1 MNDKNIRITDKHVF
15 FWFGWPSNWYPSKFT
30 AKINDNDYQFYNV
43 EQYFMY
49 MKAIYFNDVNIANE
63 IIEKGSDP
71 KEAKRLGRLV
81 SNYDD
86 KKWGKVRED
95 IMFDGNYLKYNQNKD
110 LFEKLMDET
119 ISDKHFVEGSP
130 YDKIWGIGVNFK
142 IASDDESTWKGK
154 NLLGKV
160 LDKVRDSLK

>member
-1 MNDKNIRITDKHVF
+1 MNDKNIRVTDKHIF

-30 AKINDNDYQFYNV
+30 ATINNTEYMFYNT
-43 EQYFMY
+43 EQYFMFL
-49 MKAIYFNDVNIANE
+49 KALYFNDIDIAHE
-63 IIEKGSDP
+63 IIENGSNP

-81 SNYDD
+81 RNYDD
-86 KKWGKVRED
+86 KKWNEVKEN
-95 IMFDGNYLKYNQNKD
+95 IMFDANYLKYTQNRD

-119 ISDKHFVEGSP
+119 IADKHFVEGSP
-130 YDKIWGIGVNFK
+130 YDKIWGIGVSFK
-142 IASDDESTWKGK
+142 TASDDESTWKGK